1 MVDRVVSTKIS
12 EETHSKLLDVC
23 NSKGCSSSS
32 FINDAI
38 MEKLKPQEQTKPMT
52 TQEKT
57 NADLARLLGIK
68 PKH

>member
-1 MVDRVVSTKIS
+1 
-12 EETHSKLLDVC
+12 
-23 NSKGCSSSS
+23 
-32 FINDAI
+32 

-68 PKH
+68 PKHQEYENPNLKS